1 MNKENKQD
9 LYELINKIVDI
20 LDIVQEQIDDM
31 HHHLGF
37 EKTTAD
43 EYNKKVM
50 KRNKKNKSII
60 SNIGYRGEE

>member
-9 LYELINKIVDI
+9 LYELINKIVDM

-43 EYNKKVM
+43 
-50 KRNKKNKSII
+50 
-60 SNIGYRGEE
+60 